1 MNIADIC
8 SHDVISIDAQASLR
22 EAAALMRSQ
31 HVGALVVSEA
41 GPQGQAQR
49 VVGVLSDR
57 DLAIEVLARGGE
69 ASEARAGLVANRKLV
84 VVPAQAG
91 IAEAVELMRGAGVR
105 RLLVVNADGSLAGV
119 VSSDDLLD
127 ALSEQLGGLAQA
139 LRAGLER
146 ERRERSALT
155 RPAMHQMFLS
165 AGTPGMPWPGS
176 VVAPHARPAEQ

>member
-8 SHDVISIDAQASLR
+8 SQDVVSIDAQASLR

-41 GPQGQAQR
+41 GPQGGGQH

-69 ASEARAGLVANRKLV
+69 ASEIRVGMVASHKLV
-84 VVPAQAG
+84 GVPAQAG
-91 IAEAVELMRGAGVR
+91 VAEAVELMRGAGVR
-105 RLLVVNADGSLAGV
+105 RLLVVNADGSLAGI
-119 VSSDDLLD
+119 VSSDDLLE
-127 ALSEQLGGLAQA
+127 ALSAQLGGLAQA
-139 LRAGLER
+139 LRSGLER

-155 RPAMHQMFLS
+155 RPSVRPMFLN
-165 AGTPGMPWPGS
+165 AGTPGLPWTGS
-176 VVAPHARPAEQ
+176 VVAPHAPPAA